1 MREAASRDSSIAI
14 NQRPKRGRPV
24 TTDPAAVGLT
34 ALRLFAQRGIDQVT
48 MDEVAEAACI
58 SRSNLFRIFPSK
70 AAVIWGGMHEF
81 TMELEKRINENP
93 ETDVVKLLHASWVQA
108 MAPLDQRVETVR
120 LRLKLIASS
129 PEIYGWGQAQMDQ
142 TRQVIEKAVSKFSK
156 DTLRPK
162 IVSSALISASMAILI
177 WWAETD
183 DKRTPSE
190 VLDQGFRDFEKL
202 FS

>member
-24 TTDPAAVGLT
+24 TTDPSAVGLT

-142 TRQVIEKAVSKFSK
+142 TRQVIEKAVSRFSK

>member
-24 TTDPAAVGLT
+24 TTDPGAVGLT
-34 ALRLFAQRGIDQVT
+34 ALRLFAQRGIDKVT
-48 MDEVAEAACI
+48 MDEVAEAASI

-162 IVSSALISASMAILI
+162 IVSAALISASMAILI
-177 WWAETD
+177 WWAQTD
-183 DKRTPSE
+183 DQRTPSE